1 MNSRD
6 LVDWVVIGASV
17 LSSFSIL
24 ATIFVYIWQKNN
36 NKKEKIKNL
45 KIRLKHHSDV
55 NLNIISDL
63 LELSKEIKRRKDEVN
78 VTATNFVDFILVDL
92 NNQSIKHIKG
102 VNQKTYGIYKI
113 NTEKLEES
121 LILCS
126 EHLPSDV
133 IEIFQKHII
142 CSYNTLFDSILL
154 GHRLIDKKPIES
166 LNDTLES
173 VISSCNQFTQSLE
186 RLEIEIDSL

>member
-63 LELSKEIKRRKDEVN
+63 LELSKEIKRRKYEIN

-92 NNQSIKHIKG
+92 NNQSIKYIKG
-102 VNQKTYGIYKI
+102 VNPKTYGIYKI

-121 LILCS
+121 LILCG

-133 IEIFQKHII
+133 IEIFQEHII

-166 LNDTLES
+166 LSDTLES
-173 VISSCNQFTQSLE
+173 VITSCNQFTQSLE

>member
-92 NNQSIKHIKG
+92 NNQSIKYIKG
-102 VNQKTYGIYKI
+102 VNPKTYGIYKI

-121 LILCS
+121 LILCG

-166 LNDTLES
+166 LSDTLES
-173 VISSCNQFTQSLE
+173 VITSCNQFTQSLE
-186 RLEIEIDSL
+186 RLEIEIYSL

>member
-102 VNQKTYGIYKI
+102 VNPKTYGIYKI

>member
-24 ATIFVYIWQKNN
+24 VTIFVYIWQKNN

-92 NNQSIKHIKG
+92 NNQSIKYIKG
-102 VNQKTYGIYKI
+102 VNPKTYGIYKI

-121 LILCS
+121 LILCG

-166 LNDTLES
+166 LSDTLES
-173 VISSCNQFTQSLE
+173 VITSCNQFTQSLE

>member
-102 VNQKTYGIYKI
+102 VNPKT
-113 NTEKLEES
+113 
-121 LILCS
+121 
-126 EHLPSDV
+126 
-133 IEIFQKHII
+133 
-142 CSYNTLFDSILL
+142 
-154 GHRLIDKKPIES
+154 
-166 LNDTLES
+166 
-173 VISSCNQFTQSLE
+173 
-186 RLEIEIDSL
+186 

>member
-102 VNQKTYGIYKI
+102 VNTKTYGIYKI

>member
-92 NNQSIKHIKG
+92 NNKSIKHIKG
-102 VNQKTYGIYKI
+102 VNPKTYGIYKI

>member
-92 NNQSIKHIKG
+92 NYQSIKHIKG
-102 VNQKTYGIYKI
+102 VNPKTYGIYKI

>member
-63 LELSKEIKRRKDEVN
+63 LELSKEIKRRKDEAN

-102 VNQKTYGIYKI
+102 VNPKTYGIYKI